1 MANHDPNTYTIIF
14 AGGGAA
20 ALSLAAQL
28 VQSPLSHL
36 RMLIL
41 DPDPKDRNDR
51 TWCFWS
57 TEPVFCE
64 SIVSHRWNH
73 LAFVS
78 DGTNLHLDTHP
89 YDYRVIHSIDFY
101 RHTHSIL
108 EASGRVHVV
117 QASVESITDAGNEDD
132 MATVIAD
139 GVTYRADWVFDS
151 RWVAVAYRGTDPRCH
166 YLQQHFLGWTIRTPD
181 DRFTPDRATL
191 FDLRVPQDGVFRF
204 VYTLPFSTR
213 EAMVEYTLFSA
224 DLLAPPQYRKA
235 LETYL
240 SDQLGITEYEILDE
254 ESCVIPMTDESFPR
268 AAGKKIMRIG
278 TRGGRVK
285 ASTGYAF
292 LRIQQDS
299 AAIVRSMI
307 ERGTPFHN
315 RRPPRRYHTFDAMLL
330 QILFRRGE
338 RGKEVFTAL
347 FTRNPVSRIFR
358 FLDEVGTVRENLL
371 LMATVPWFLFIRAW
385 FAIRFSKRV

>member
-1 MANHDPNTYTIIF
+1 MPELDSHTYDLIF

-20 ALSLAAQL
+20 ALSLAVQI
-28 VQSPLSHL
+28 VQSPLPY
-36 RMLIL
+36 RRILII
-41 DPDPKDRNDR
+41 DPDPKERNDR

-57 TEPVFCE
+57 TAPVFCE
-64 SIVSHRWNH
+64 STVSHRWNR
-73 LAFVS
+73 LSFVS
-78 DGTNLHLDTHP
+78 DGVNLHLDTHP
-89 YDYRVIHSIDFY
+89 YDYRVIRSVDFY
-101 RHTHSIL
+101 RHTLEIL
-108 EASGRVHVV
+108 KASGRVSFLR
-117 QASVESITDAGNEDD
+117 ASVESIADSDPTSD
-132 MATVIAD
+132 MATVIA
-139 GVTYRADWVFDS
+139 GGIAHRAPWVFDS
-151 RWVAVAYRGTDPRCH
+151 RWVAVAYRGANPRRH
-166 YLQQHFLGWTIRTPD
+166 YLQQHFLGWTIRTPND
-181 DRFTPDRATL
+181 QFTPDRATL
-191 FDLRVPQDGVFRF
+191 FDLRVPQEGVFRF

-224 DLLAPPQYRKA
+224 DLLPPQQYREA

-240 SDQLGITEYEILDE
+240 QDQLGISEYEILDE
-254 ESCVIPMTDESFPR
+254 ESCVIPMTDEEFPR
-268 AAGKKIMRIG
+268 AAGRRIMRIG
-278 TRGGRVK
+278 TLGGRVK

-315 RRPPRRYHTFDAMLL
+315 RLPPRRYKTFDAMLL

-347 FTRNPVSRIFR
+347 FTRNPIGRIFR

-371 LMATVPWFLFIRAW
+371 LMASVPWFLFIRAW